1 MANNVAGA
9 GNISDFTITSNT
21 GGGSVDVSATV
32 VEYKYYESVLSN
44 SYTATAVIVE
54 TGNGGN
60 NKGTLDSLP
69 IRGGEKAQISI
80 SDNNNGSL
88 NVPLYVNRVRDGMPG
103 TQKDVYMIDF
113 ASQEYFANQQ
123 SRVTK
128 RYEGKISEH
137 ISSILSEVLSSSSE
151 TDVDS
156 TAFDYNFIGNDRKPF
171 YTCTWLASKAVPD
184 QGVGDAAGFLFFQTR
199 DGFHFK
205 SIDNIFGQGSPVKKF
220 IYNNTGNQSAGA
232 DANIISYTIESDT
245 ELHQNLTLGT
255 YNNRSMFFDFYAMNY
270 RVVDYDIEEQS
281 GGAKNAGKESNFV
294 SKEFTQSPSRIMTN
308 VLDIGYN
315 PKGSGNEQLDNWKQD
330 PENPNFKVEETMAQ
344 TIMRYNQL
352 FTIKTNI
359 VVPGDFSIKAGD
371 LIECDFPELEQ
382 GNPTNT
388 NKESGGIYM
397 VAHICHKV
405 TPSESLTSMGL
416 VRDSYGKKGGF

>member
-1 MANNVAGA
+1 M
-9 GNISDFTITSNT
+9 S
-21 GGGSVDVSATV
+21 
-32 VEYKYYESVLSN
+32 
-44 SYTATAVIVE
+44 
-54 TGNGGN
+54 
-60 NKGTLDSLP
+60 
-69 IRGGEKAQISI
+69 
-80 SDNNNGSL
+80 
-88 NVPLYVNRVRDGMPG
+88 
-103 TQKDVYMIDF
+103 
-113 ASQEYFANQQ
+113 
-123 SRVTK
+123 
-128 RYEGKISEH
+128 
-137 ISSILSEVLSSSSE
+137 
-151 TDVDS
+151 
-156 TAFDYNFIGNDRKPF
+156 
-171 YTCTWLASKAVPD
+171 
-184 QGVGDAAGFLFFQTR
+184 
-199 DGFHFK
+199 
-205 SIDNIFGQGSPVKKF
+205 
-220 IYNNTGNQSAGA
+220 
-232 DANIISYTIESDT
+232 
-245 ELHQNLTLGT
+245 LGT
-255 YNNRSMFFDFYAMNY
+255 YNNRKLLFDFYAMNY

-294 SKEFTQSPSRIMTN
+294 AKEFTQSPSRIMTN
-308 VLDIGYN
+308 ILDIGYN

-397 VAHICHKV
+397 VAHVCHKV